1 MFNETQA
8 SLQVVRVREYPE
20 EVYAVLIGMSEGEQV
35 VYEFNPKS
43 AVIVDRGNANKF
55 LMECKNEE
63 RVFNFS
69 LYPSDNPSARLNFHV
84 KPKNRGLIVTK
95 KNPKEEVTVEVI
107 SKAKLAS
114 HP

>member
-1 MFNETQA
+1 M
-8 SLQVVRVREYPE
+8 RVREYPD

-35 VYEFNPKS
+35 VYEFNPKT
-43 AVIVDRGNANKF
+43 AVIVDPANAKSF
-55 LMECKNEE
+55 LMECKKEE
-63 RVFNFS
+63 MIFNFS
-69 LYPSDNPSARLNFHV
+69 LCPSDNPTARLNFHL

-107 SKAKLAS
+107 SKAKMAS